1 MFKRLLWPREQSR
14 AAKTVEIYGWI
25 IFLECGLLLLFPD
38 FIARPLHFGPL
49 TPQAAG
55 FLRLIGMLVSGFG
68 TLYFLSGRLNA
79 EGFFRH
85 IDRSAIRRTDHA
97 YAVVF
102 GGLPGPFALLFAIE
116 DSARWLWTLLTWRAE
131 QRHN

>member
-85 IDRSAIRRTDHA
+85 IDRSAIRLW
-97 YAVVF
+97 YF
-102 GGLPGPFALLFAIE
+102 GGYPDRSRFYLPSKIPHAG
-116 DSARWLWTLLTWRAE
+116 SG
-131 QRHN
+131 HY